1 MAYRRAC
8 SDPCVTR
15 IQSIIRILTRRRLA
29 LARMRRLHERQRA
42 GISIAPAPY
51 SNDYALLHCICALM
65 TQSGHATDKA

>member
-42 GISIAPAPY
+42 GISIAPAPC
-51 SNDYALLHCICALM
+51 SNDIV
-65 TQSGHATDKA
+65 